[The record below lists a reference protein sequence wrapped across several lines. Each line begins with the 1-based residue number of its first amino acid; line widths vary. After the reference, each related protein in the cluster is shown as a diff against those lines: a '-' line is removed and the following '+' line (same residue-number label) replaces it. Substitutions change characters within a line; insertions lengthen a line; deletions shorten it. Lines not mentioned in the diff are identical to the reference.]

1 MGARE
6 DVQTELVS
14 AGQVFELETV
24 SVHGNPLRVFKNAP
38 KTLRDVWQT
47 AAKRGDIPYLIFDDV
62 VTTFTEADK
71 QIQSLAAWLQSQGI
85 QQGDR
90 VAVGMRNYPEWV
102 IAYWATQTIGAVLVS
117 LNAWWVAD
125 ELKYALT
132 DSGARV
138 VVVDGERQDRLSD
151 ELLRELGIDIAVVT
165 RGG

>member
-6 DVQTELVS
+6 DIQTELVS

-38 KTLRDVWQT
+38 RTLGEVWLT

-71 QIQSLAAWLQSQGI
+71 QVRSLAAWLQAQGI

-102 IAYWATQTIGAVLVS
+102 IAYWATQCIGAVLVS
-117 LNAWWVAD
+117 LNAWWVTE

-132 DSGARV
+132 DSGA
-138 VVVDGERQDRLSD
+138 
-151 ELLRELGIDIAVVT
+151 
-165 RGG
+165 